1 VAGQLELG
9 ERRLQTRRLIDARGG
24 RTITAPLLKMI
35 LKCGSSLPSNQ
46 DQPPAA
52 LLELLQCLDRL
63 VVDQPIISDG
73 TLVICSERQAWPA
86 IIIFSDDCDGYRG
99 TLSAL

>member
-1 VAGQLELG
+1 MWQF
-9 ERRLQTRRLIDARGG
+9 T
-24 RTITAPLLKMI
+24 
-35 LKCGSSLPSNQ
+35 LPGNQ

-52 LLELLQCLDRL
+52 LLEFLQRLDRL

-73 TLVICSERQAWPA
+73 TVVICSERQAWPA
-86 IIIFSDDCDGYRG
+86 IITFSGDCDGYRG